1 MPALRPSPRLGA
13 CSAVVLA
20 GLLTSTSLAEAQG
33 RVCRPLP
40 GSNEAR
46 LLTHFVVPLAF
57 SSALPLPQFT
67 PGQVAVALE
76 TSWLPTPDASVRR
89 SEQCYL
95 DKAENTG
102 LSPVLPR
109 PRVAVGLVGGVAV
122 EASVLPPVTVADATP
137 LLVGLALSYARPLGD
152 RAMLLVR
159 GHTTLG
165 HVDGP
170 VTCARDALQSDP
182 GLPCYGDTPSNDRY
196 APNVTGGELLIA
208 LPRHGA
214 WQAHLGAGV
223 LHARPRFNVNFTN
236 AFGVRDETQLLLT
249 RTAASVTAGLSRR
262 IGPRAAVGLLG
273 YAVPDGGTTLRF
285 TGQWQLR

>member
-1 MPALRPSPRLGA
+1 MPSWWPSPRAGMG
-13 CSAVVLA
+13 SAVVLA
-20 GLLTSTSLAEAQG
+20 GLLMSASLAAAQG
-33 RVCRPLP
+33 RICRPSP

-57 SSALPLPQFT
+57 SSALPSPQLAA
-67 PGQVAVALE
+67 GEVVVALE
-76 TSWLPTPDASVRR
+76 ATWLPTPDASVSR

-109 PRVAVGLVGGVAV
+109 PRVAVGLPGGVAV
-122 EASVLPPVTVADATP
+122 EASLLPPVTVADATP
-137 LLVGLALSYARPLGD
+137 LLVGLALSYARPLGE
-152 RAMLLVR
+152 RATLLVR

-165 HVDGP
+165 YVDGP
-170 VTCARDALQSDP
+170 VTCARDALQDDP
-182 GLPCYGDTPSNDRY
+182 SVPCYGDTPSNDRY
-196 APNVTGGELLIA
+196 APNVTGGELLVD
-208 LPRHGA
+208 LPWRGA
-214 WQAHLGAGV
+214 WHAHLGAGV
-223 LHARPRFNVNFTN
+223 LHARPRFDVNFTN
-236 AFGVRDETQLLLT
+236 AFGVRDDTQLLFT

-273 YAVPDGGTTLRF
+273 YAVPGDGATLRL